1 MKTTNSVELSR
12 NTTRLPIDH
21 FRWLKQSIEH
31 GGKTCQRAMVLQQGH
46 QRVSYISLAAIN
58 L

>member
-31 GGKTCQRAMVLQQGH
+31 GGKYASLQWFYNRGINEL
-46 QRVSYISLAAIN
+46 VILAAIN